1 MRKTRPCSVCGKM
14 TGGLLFNDKSLDV
27 AICSRKCQYEYL
39 EASSSKDETGV
50 LRYLDDRIERTR
62 SYRKI
67 GWLIA
72 GFGLLI
78 VAAGFF
84 MSQATVFIFG
94 AFPLTIG
101 ALSTSLFE
109 DEIDK
114 LTRLRKRVAI

>member
-1 MRKTRPCSVCGKM
+1 M
-14 TGGLLFNDKSLDV
+14 TSGLLFNDKSLDI

-39 EASSSKDETGV
+39 EASNSMDETNV

-62 SYRKI
+62 WHKKV
-67 GWLIA
+67 GWIIA

-78 VAAGFF
+78 VAIGFF

-94 AFPLTIG
+94 VFPLTVG

-109 DEIDK
+109 EEIDK